1 MSLSSSPAPVAN
13 LDMVPPTW
21 HRTGDWPDGRTK
33 RLLRL
38 RTSSVSMHQSLYDSQ
53 PDRLRYAHPWHFF
66 PDTQPPSRTLRHC
79 CFRVLASDAF
89 CSSFALTVVRSFTS
103 LFVLRL
109 SFYDLVVC
117 DAPDAFVQFSAS
129 DSLANHPSLRNHA
142 RPFLSGTTRTVFSTE
157 SLFHLLAFVNRNR
170 LNAFAMFFALQSL
183 YEIASHA
190 LVICFGLG
198 IRSSLLKCNVYML
211 RNVIRST
218 LLQCFAIGR
227 PPTITT
233 LYRLSI

>member
-66 PDTQPPSRTLRHC
+66 PDAQPPSRTLRHC
-79 CFRVLASDAF
+79 SFRVIASDAF
-89 CSSFALTVVRSFTS
+89 SSSFALTVVRSFTS

-142 RPFLSGTTRTVFSTE
+142 RPLSSGTTGTVFSTE

-170 LNAFAMFFALQSL
+170 LNAFAMLFAYMKSL
-183 YEIASHA
+183 RIA

-211 RNVIRST
+211 RNVIRSS

-233 LYRLSI
+233 RYRLSI